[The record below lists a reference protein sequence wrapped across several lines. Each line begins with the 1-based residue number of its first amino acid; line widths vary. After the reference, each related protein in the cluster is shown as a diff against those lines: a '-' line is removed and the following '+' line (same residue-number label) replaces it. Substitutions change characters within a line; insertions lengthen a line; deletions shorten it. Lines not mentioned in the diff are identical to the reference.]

1 MNSLNQEPGLS
12 FAQDVTLDWWD
23 GIDRE
28 TEEEEEAEEMVK
40 EEETGP
46 TQNPLS
52 LLNPILSAASFS
64 ELLLQA

>member
-1 MNSLNQEPGLS
+1 MEL
-12 FAQDVTLDWWD
+12 T
-23 GIDRE
+23 RE
-28 TEEEEEAEEMVK
+28 TEEEEEEVEEIVK

-52 LLNPILSAASFS
+52 VLNPILSAAAFS